1 MMLGHGTERERVLIF
16 YFSRLQRNSRV
27 NLIFSGLFLKRLL
40 YYGYVI
46 RYLASYDKKMKNKNF
61 MVQWLKN
68 QPRYFVHYIERN
80 QLYDAITIANP
91 IC

>member
-1 MMLGHGTERERVLIF
+1 MATVLCYTVFGFI
-16 YFSRLQRNSRV
+16 RQR
-27 NLIFSGLFLKRLL
+27 
-40 YYGYVI
+40 
-46 RYLASYDKKMKNKNF
+46 MKNKNF

-91 IC
+91 IG

>member
-1 MMLGHGTERERVLIF
+1 MLETEPERVLKF

-27 NLIFSGLFLKRLL
+27 NLLFSGLFLKRLL
-40 YYGYVI
+40 YYGCYTVFGFI
-46 RYLASYDKKMKNKNF
+46 RQRMKNKNF

-80 QLYDAITIANP
+80 QLYDAITNKQLP
-91 IC
+91 IL

>member
-1 MMLGHGTERERVLIF
+1 MLGTERERVLKF

-27 NLIFSGLFLKRLL
+27 NFNIFWFVFKKVAVLWLF
-40 YYGYVI
+40 YTVFGFI
-46 RYLASYDKKMKNKNF
+46 RQRMKNKNF

-68 QPRYFVHYIERN
+68 QPRSFVHYIERN

-91 IC
+91 IG